1 MFCLHQHART
11 VLGLESYRMPGLNRS
26 AKAKSRAVMRCQ
38 VLSHACGRAGRRYGM
53 PRGCGRVSENLAYGS
68 RSLGSPRQMMLQW
81 LKSASHRAVLLSA
94 DNRFVGIAVTRGR
107 FQGMSRTNVWAAHF
121 GTAC

>member
-1 MFCLHQHART
+1 MFCLHQHARGL
-11 VLGLESYRMPGLNRS
+11 LGLESHRLPGLNRS
-26 AKAKSRAVMRCQ
+26 AKAKARAVMRCQ
-38 VLSHACGRAGRRYGM
+38 ALSHACGRLGGRYGK

-81 LKSASHRAVLLSA
+81 LESPIHRSNLMNAG
-94 DNRFVGIAVTRGR
+94 NRWIGIGVTRGR
-107 FQGMSRTNVWAAHF
+107 FQGQSRTSVWAAHF